1 MNWQTFLSPQSVV
14 IGLLSSA
21 AVIVPGYLTLLLHK
35 PQLIIDLDA
44 PMIIV
49 ICCGATLPMLLTQLR
64 LAARAANLQGLP
76 VGQRVLWIAVAR
88 TWFVLMS
95 ALAISFHWDTSFEK
109 HLLITAVLHAL
120 MWRIC
125 LGSRSGPSDY

>member
-1 MNWQTFLSPQSVV
+1 MNWQNVFSLQSVV
-14 IGLLSSA
+14 VGLLSSA

-44 PMIIV
+44 PMIV
-49 ICCGATLPMLLTQLR
+49 MICCGATLPMLLTQLR

-76 VGQRVLWIAVAR
+76 VGQRVLWIAVGR
-88 TWFVLMS
+88 TWFVLMA
-95 ALAISFHWDTSFEK
+95 ALLISFFADASFEK
-109 HLLITAVLHAL
+109 HVVITAVLHAL

>member
-1 MNWQTFLSPQSVV
+1 MNWQTFLSPQSVA

-21 AVIVPGYLTLLLHK
+21 AVIAPGYLTLLLHK

-44 PMIIV
+44 PMIV
-49 ICCGATLPMLLTQLR
+49 MICCGATLPMLLTQLK
-64 LAARAANLQGLP
+64 LAARAASLQGLP
-76 VGQRVLWIAVAR
+76 VGQRVLWIAVTR

-95 ALAISFHWDTSFEK
+95 ALSISFVSDASFEK

-125 LGSRSGPSDY
+125 LGSRNGPSDD